1 MANLIGNPRHE
12 RGARWILGA
21 FYTLLVIGGATMIYP
36 FWLMV
41 TSSISDGLDMRD
53 RAIVPR
59 YLVDR
64 DELFVKYLA
73 NRYGNALEVLYTTYP
88 VEGVVRIIDYRGRLR
103 APKERP
109 SDALVRDWEDFLRQ
123 AANPSTVVPSSFQ
136 RLTLGFQRF
145 LEARYS
151 APAPVV
157 LDPAVWK
164 ALPPI
169 ERLNRVYHLDYDSFD
184 YVDLPTWKFGQKA
197 EVASDPIAR
206 DFSDF
211 LHRLRPRDVLPVSG
225 ESLWRAW
232 LRDRWT
238 PATLSATLGRP
249 IARRDEV
256 PFSLRP
262 PSAPAERA
270 LWDRFVKECW
280 PAALRD
286 GDALRCP
293 ESEWRAF
300 LAARYPSDVAL
311 AAAWHSPGAQRAD
324 APLPLRELDAAFFV
338 GNEAALRWELV
349 CANYEQVW
357 SFLAGRGHAIGNTA
371 LLILLSTLM
380 ALTLNPLAAYA
391 LSRFPGPVARGSLL
405 VLVLTIAFPIE
416 VAMIPSFLLLREFN
430 MLNSYAAIL
439 LPGAISGFSIFL
451 LKGFFDGLPEELFE
465 SATLDGAGEGKVFWH
480 VALPLSRPILAVTA
494 LGTFTATYGGFM
506 WALLVCQEPRMWT
519 IMVWL
524 FQFQAINA
532 AKPWLGMASFVV
544 ASVPTLLVFLFCQ
557 RIILRGIII
566 PTEK

>member
-1 MANLIGNPRHE
+1 MANLVGNPRRE
-12 RGARWILGA
+12 RGARVILAA
-21 FYTLLVIGGATMIYP
+21 FYALLVLGGATMIYP

-41 TSSISDGLDMRD
+41 TSSVSDGLDMRD

-64 DELFVKYLA
+64 DELFVKLLA
-73 NRYGNALEVLYTTYP
+73 NRYGNAPDMLTTTYP
-88 VEGVVRIIDYRGRLR
+88 VEGVIRAIDYRGRVR
-103 APKERP
+103 APVQRP
-109 SDALVRDWEDFLRQ
+109 SPALVRDWEDFLRK
-123 AANPSTVVPSSFQ
+123 AANPSTVVPGLFP
-136 RLTLGFQRF
+136 RLAPRYQRF

-151 APAPVV
+151 AATPVV
-157 LDPAVWK
+157 LDPATWK
-164 ALPPI
+164 ALPPV
-169 ERLNRVYHLDYDSFD
+169 ERLNRVYHLDYDNFD
-184 YVDLPTWKFGQKA
+184 FVELPTWRFGQKA
-197 EVASDPIAR
+197 EVARDPIAR
-206 DFSDF
+206 DFVDF
-211 LHRLRPRDVLPVSG
+211 LRSLGPRDVLPVSG

-238 PATLSATLGRP
+238 PASLSAALGRP
-249 IARRDEV
+249 IARNDEV
-256 PFSLRP
+256 PFPLRR

-270 LWDRFVKECW
+270 LWDRFVDERW

-286 GDALRCP
+286 GEALRCP
-293 ESEWRAF
+293 ESAWRGF
-300 LAARYPSDVAL
+300 LSARYPSDTAL
-311 AAAWHSPGAQRAD
+311 AAAWGLPVARRAD

-357 SFLAGRGHAIGNTA
+357 NFLAGRGHAIGNTA

-391 LSRFPGPVARGSLL
+391 LSRFPGPTARASLL

-416 VAMIPSFLLLREFN
+416 VSMIPSFLLLREFN

-439 LPGAISGFSIFL
+439 LPGAVSGFSIFL

-465 SATLDGAGEGKVFWH
+465 SATLDGAGEVGVFWH

-524 FQFQAINA
+524 FQFQAVNA

-544 ASVPTLLVFLFCQ
+544 ASLPTLLVFIFCQ

>member
-12 RGARWILGA
+12 RGARWILAA

-41 TSSISDGLDMRD
+41 TSSISDGLDIRD

-109 SDALVRDWEDFLRQ
+109 SNALVRDWEDFLRQ
-123 AANPSTVVPSSFQ
+123 AANPSTIVPGLFQ

-151 APAPVV
+151 APAPVI
-157 LDPAVWK
+157 LNPAAWK

-211 LHRLRPRDVLPVSG
+211 LRSLKPRDVLPVSG

-238 PATLSATLGRP
+238 PATLSAALGRP
-249 IARRDEV
+249 VARRDEV
-256 PFSLRP
+256 PFSLRR
-262 PSAPAERA
+262 PSAPAERG
-270 LWDRFVKECW
+270 LWDRFVNECW
-280 PAALRD
+280 PATLRN
-286 GDALRCP
+286 GDALSCP

-300 LAARYPSDVAL
+300 LAARYPSDATL
-311 AAAWHSPGAQRAD
+311 AAAWRSAGARRAE
-324 APLPLRELDAAFFV
+324 APLPLHELDAAFFV

-357 SFLAGRGHAIGNTA
+357 SFLTGRGHAIGNTA

-439 LPGAISGFSIFL
+439 LPGAVSGFSIFL